1 MLLLYFSIL
10 YKTHILGSTYMVLE
24 LPKERSDFVAEVSSF
39 IDTNYPQSLR
49 DKINNRQEFTKKDY
63 KLWHGIL
70 AKAGWGA
77 CHWPVEYGGTGW
89 DEWNNYLFY
98 STLVRK
104 NAHQILPFGI
114 NMLAPL
120 LMAFGT
126 DEQKKNFLPKIK
138 TAQHIWCQGYSEP
151 NAGSDL
157 ASLKMSA
164 VKKGDSYILNG
175 TKIWTTLAQVADWIF
190 CLVRTNKDCK
200 LQEGIS
206 FILVDMKSAGITVTP
221 IITADRSH
229 EVNQVIFDNV
239 EVPVENLV
247 GQENKGW
254 DCAKYLLMYERSS
267 FGANIAMLE
276 NILQDMK
283 KFVTHPKA
291 SQSGYLQILKSNI
304 VQAEADLCAAKYTM
318 LRAIC
323 NDDKM
328 YARKISSLLKVLVSR
343 QIQAVTNL
351 HMKLYQEMSMVNGAA
366 LSPDFFLGEHA
377 NIANLLSNKY
387 LNHRKETIYAGSNEI
402 QYNVIAKL
410 ILGL

>member
-1 MLLLYFSIL
+1 MPLQ
-10 YKTHILGSTYMVLE
+10 
-24 LPKERSDFVAEVSSF
+24 LPKERADFVTKVSNF
-39 IDTNYPQSLR
+39 IDKNYPQSLR
-49 DKINNRQEFTKKDY
+49 EKIHNRKDFTREDY
-63 KLWHGIL
+63 KLWHRIL

-77 CHWPVEYGGTGW
+77 CHWPVQYGGTGW
-89 DEWNNYLFY
+89 DEWNQYLFY

-126 DEQKKNFLPKIK
+126 PKQKEFFLPKIK
-138 TAQHIWCQGYSEP
+138 TAEQIWCQGYSEP

-164 VKKGDSYILNG
+164 VKKGNQYILNG
-175 TKIWTTLAQVADWIF
+175 TKIWTTLAHVADWIF
-190 CLVRTNKDCK
+190 CLVRTSHDGKP
-200 LQEGIS
+200 QQGIS
-206 FILVDMKSAGITVTP
+206 FILVDMKTPGITVTP

-229 EVNQVIFDNV
+229 EVNQVIFEDV
-239 EVPVENLV
+239 KVPTENLV

-276 NILQDMK
+276 DVLQSMK
-283 KFVTHPKA
+283 RTIADAKT
-291 SQSGYLQILKSNI
+291 QSHYLNVLKIS
-304 VQAEADLCAAKYTM
+304 VCQQESELMADKHTM

-323 NDDKM
+323 HQDKM

-343 QIQAVTNL
+343 RIQAITDL
-351 HMKLYQEMSMVNGAA
+351 HMKLYQELAIVNAA
-366 LSPDFFLGEHA
+366 HLAPDFFLGTQANHA
-377 NIANLLSNKY
+377 SLLSNCY

-402 QYNVIAKL
+402 QFNVIAKL